1 MSEKYKQFL
10 QLNKIISEED
20 FNKLLEEL
28 PADIDLSNIDWD
40 DLGCLDLNSIEEI
53 AEELIQAY
61 LNQKTSTAWCDDVSY
76 KNKCFELCDI
86 ESLEELETIKN
97 SFSNWNIRN
106 YPIIAQALKEKDDN
120 QRFNDLIDY
129 IRLNANLEQL
139 EKFVNNYLE
148 NEA

>member
-10 QLNKIISEED
+10 QLNNVISEKD

-28 PADIDLSNIDWD
+28 PADIDLSSADWD
-40 DLGCLDLNSIEEI
+40 GCDLDEIEGI
-53 AEELIQAY
+53 AEQLIQAY

-76 KNKCFELCDI
+76 KNKFFELYDI

-106 YPIIAQALKEKDDN
+106 SSIIAQALKEKDAN

>member
-20 FNKLLEEL
+20 FSKLLEEF
-28 PADIDLSNIDWD
+28 PADIDLSNIEWD
-40 DLGCLDLNSIEEI
+40 GSDLNNIEEI
-53 AEELIQAY
+53 TEQLIQAY

-76 KNKCFELCDI
+76 KDKFFELYDI

-106 YPIIAQALKEKDDN
+106 YSIIAQALKEKDDN
-120 QRFNDLIDY
+120 QRFDDLIDY
-129 IRLNANLEQL
+129 IRLNASLEQL
-139 EKFVNNYLE
+139 EKFVNNLE

>member
-20 FNKLLEEL
+20 FNKLLEAF

-40 DLGCLDLNSIEEI
+40 GSDLNNIEEI
-53 AEELIQAY
+53 TEQLIQAY

-76 KNKCFELCDI
+76 KDKFFELYDI
-86 ESLEELETIKN
+86 ESLEELELIKN

-106 YPIIAQALKEKDDN
+106 YSIIAQALKEKDDN
-120 QRFNDLIDY
+120 QRFDDLIDY
-129 IRLNANLEQL
+129 IRFNVSLEQL
-139 EKFVNNYLE
+139 EKFVNNFGE
-148 NEA
+148 